1 MLSAP
6 SSPDRT
12 DPDGAGALSA
22 LLPGVTDGVLPAA
35 CPSRTVLDHVTSKW
49 GVLVIIALSDGTHRW
64 SALRRVV
71 QGVSEKMLAQTLRTL
86 EADGLVHREARPVV
100 PPHVEYRLTDRGHEL
115 AAHMLP
121 LMGWITANAEDIV
134 AGAARR

>member
-1 MLSAP
+1 M
-6 SSPDRT
+6 
-12 DPDGAGALSA
+12 
-22 LLPGVTDGVLPAA
+22 LPAA

-100 PPHVEYRLTDRGHEL
+100 PPHVEYRLTERGRGL
-115 AAHMLP
+115 AEHLLP
-121 LMGWITANAEDIV
+121 LMGWIAQNADDIV
-134 AGAARR
+134 AEAATR

>member
-1 MLSAP
+1 MPPSAP
-6 SSPDRT
+6 SPD
-12 DPDGAGALSA
+12 DVGALSA

-100 PPHVEYRLTDRGHEL
+100 PPHVEYRLTERGRGL
-115 AAHMLP
+115 AEHLLP
-121 LMGWITANAEDIV
+121 LMGWIAQNADDIV
-134 AGAARR
+134 AEAATR